1 MGVFIKLTA
10 LKRNNL
16 PFTKQVLVDV
26 NKIVTPIIEN
36 ELNQSI
42 VEVDT
47 DVSYSE
53 SHFEK
58 REKYVVSEDLDA
70 INALTDE
77 VFKGTINSQNGRNS
91 LWPEALFVKSRIVGT
106 VKESPGDASEF
117 DYRIMSMSSPETYV
131 VSEDIDTINS

>member
-106 VKESPGDASEF
+106 VKESPGDASQ
-117 DYRIMSMSSPETYV
+117 
-131 VSEDIDTINS
+131 